1 MENSKSII
9 SPVDDPELM
18 CKLKAF
24 WFSRWIGMN
33 YGGFLNKEKGNW
45 YAKQLKHFEDKVF
58 PQWIVEATKNGD
70 LTNTLAIIS
79 SGGEEIEFESIKT
92 ENGNN

>member
-1 MENSKSII
+1 MENGKSII
-9 SPVDDPELM
+9 SPIDDRELM

-24 WFSRWIGMN
+24 WFSRWLAIN
-33 YGGFLNKEKGNW
+33 YEGFLNKEKGNW

-58 PQWIVEATKNGD
+58 PQWLVESTKNGD
-70 LTNTLAIIS
+70 LTNTLAMIS
-79 SGGEEIEFESIKT
+79 SGGEEIKFEQIEI

>member
-9 SPVDDPELM
+9 FPIDDRELM

-24 WFSRWIGMN
+24 WFSRWLATN
-33 YGGFLNKEKGNW
+33 YEGFLNKEKGNW
-45 YAKQLKHFEDKVF
+45 YAKQLKHFEDIVF
-58 PQWIVEATKNGD
+58 PQWLVMATKNGD
-70 LTNTLAIIS
+70 LTNTLAMIS
-79 SGGEEIEFESIKT
+79 SGGEEIEFELIKT